1 MNVLRISSMLFL
13 VFAIGVFSK
22 TPNKQEAVS
31 NDTLANTMEG
41 TIVSVDAEKN
51 MLVLKAKIYRE
62 DTLHI
67 DKASVIK
74 AGNKPIK
81 INDLIAN
88 SGVKVHYKMNA
99 GKKTASHIF
108 AKPADG
114 FLPDTTKLG
123 ENVLVAEG
131 TISMID
137 QNKTFLTIRAPLEQ
151 EYIFSIDPKAEIKS
165 GLQSIPMKDLKPT
178 YSVNIKYWTK
188 DSKKVASSI
197 VHKPQETKT
206 GKSK

>member
-1 MNVLRISSMLFL
+1 MNILRISSMLFL
-13 VFAIGVFSK
+13 VFSIGVFSK
-22 TPNKQEAVS
+22 TPNKQEAANS
-31 NDTLANTMEG
+31 DTLMKMVEG

-81 INDLIAN
+81 IDELSAN
-88 SGVKVHYKMNA
+88 SGVKVRYKMNA

-108 AKPADG
+108 AISSDG
-114 FLPDTTKLG
+114 LFPDTAKSG
-123 ENVLVAEG
+123 ENVLIAEG
-131 TISMID
+131 TVSSID
-137 QNKTFLTIRAPLEQ
+137 QNKAFLIIRAPIEQ
-151 EYIFSIDPKAEIKS
+151 EYIFSIDPRAEIKS
-165 GLQSIPMKDLKPT
+165 GLQTIPMKDLKPT
-178 YSVNIKYWTK
+178 YSVNIKYSTK

-197 VHKPQETKT
+197 VHKP
-206 GKSK
+206 